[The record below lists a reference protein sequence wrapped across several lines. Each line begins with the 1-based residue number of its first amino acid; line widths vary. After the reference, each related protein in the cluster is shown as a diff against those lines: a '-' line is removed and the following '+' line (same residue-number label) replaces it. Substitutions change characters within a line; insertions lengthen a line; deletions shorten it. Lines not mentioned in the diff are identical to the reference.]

1 MRARLALLL
10 LCLVATPA
18 RAGLDA
24 EAAAA
29 ASRAAIGSNPP
40 DFRLRERD
48 GQVLALSEFRGKPL
62 LVNFIYTGCHTVCP
76 TSSRALKRAVDAMRE
91 RFGPNQFNV
100 ASIGFDQ
107 PQDSPLALRDFAARQ
122 RISDP
127 NWAFLSPRGEDV
139 PALARAYG
147 FSYAASPMGFEH
159 TLQVSILDAQGRIL
173 AQVLGDDYPPDAIG
187 EPLKQV
193 LAGSLAAGQA
203 SGLSDLWDKVR
214 ILCSVYDPATG
225 KYRTDWGLALEIA
238 GGLTFL
244 GFMLAMVIGEW
255 RARREARRARAA

>member
-1 MRARLALLL
+1 MPAPRFAVLLALCGLS
-10 LCLVATPA
+10 TPA
-18 RAGLDA
+18 PAGLDA
-24 EAAAA
+24 EAAAT
-29 ASRAAIGSNPP
+29 ASRTAIGSTPP

-48 GQVLALSEFRGKPL
+48 GQALALSAFRGKPL

-76 TSSRALKRAVDAMRE
+76 TSSRALKRAVNAMRE

-122 RISDP
+122 RIDDP
-127 NWAFLSPRGEDV
+127 NWAFLSPRREDV

-147 FSYAASPMGFEH
+147 FSYAASPMGYDH

-173 AQVLGDDYPPDAIG
+173 TQVLGDDYPPDAIG
-187 EPLKQV
+187 EPLKRL
-193 LAGSLAAGQA
+193 LAGSLVEGDAG
-203 SGLSDLWDKVR
+203 SFSDLWDKIR

-225 KYRTDWGLALEIA
+225 KYRNDWGLALEIA
-238 GGLTFL
+238 GGLSFL

-255 RARREARRARAA
+255 RARRALRPG